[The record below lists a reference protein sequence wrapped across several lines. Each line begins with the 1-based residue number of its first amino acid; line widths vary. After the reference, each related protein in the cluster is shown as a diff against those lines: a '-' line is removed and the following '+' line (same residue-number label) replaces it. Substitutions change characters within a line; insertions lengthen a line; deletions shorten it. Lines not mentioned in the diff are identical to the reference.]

1 MEGGTLNTYM
11 VGGRMNAATTAATDD
26 IAAHLWNPS
35 TTKTIFVREVW
46 FTKSAA
52 TADGQKLIR
61 TTTIGTTPG
70 ATITPDID
78 NDVMLGLAPVSVAV
92 MYTANFATEPVVA
105 GPALAQTN
113 LPAAVGAGFIW
124 VFSTAIAVPAGT
136 GLAVASPT
144 AVIIQIA
151 DITYVWDE

>member
-1 MEGGTLNTYM
+1 
-11 VGGRMNAATTAATDD
+11 MNAATTAATDD
-26 IAAHLWNPS
+26 VAAHLWNAS
-35 TTKTIFVREVW
+35 TTKTIYVREIW
-46 FTKSAA
+46 YAKTAA
-52 TADGQKLIR
+52 TVDGIKLVR

-78 NDVMLGLAPVSVAV
+78 NDTQRAVAPVSAAV
-92 MYTANFATEPVVA
+92 LYTANFATEPTVQ

-113 LPAAVGAGFIW
+113 LPAAIGAGFIW
-124 VFSTAIAVPAGT
+124 VFNTPIAVPQTT
-136 GLAVASPT
+136 GLGLASPT